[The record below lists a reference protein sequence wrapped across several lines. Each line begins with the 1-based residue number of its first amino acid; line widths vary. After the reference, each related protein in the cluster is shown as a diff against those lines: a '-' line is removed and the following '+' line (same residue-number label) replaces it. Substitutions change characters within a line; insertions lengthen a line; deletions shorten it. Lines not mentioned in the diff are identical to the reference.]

1 MNDNIRIL
9 YGGTPLFENDN
20 INYFSDE
27 IYNNP
32 VNRLNLY
39 ANMFNRYHLGFF
51 FNIIEINDDTNLDDL
66 PVYAIENAE
75 TNQYQKINVI
85 NRDII
90 HNNRRVSMNS
100 IILAPNPD
108 LVIGHLKLNN
118 WGEQHVWDRSDEQL
132 LNTVQG
138 KWCYYD
144 RYQAVIVS
152 KELCTE
158 DTLLKL
164 LAKFA
169 IRWGN
174 FDDEAEDSLSHKFLK
189 LLYDFSD
196 GHINSDKLYDA
207 LDKLGDCKD
216 DYVVDGLAR
225 IYETAFNNLSQDI
238 LEQYHSNLSMIP
250 ILQEWIDN
258 LKSAIKRVNDQ
269 MKQATDVD
277 LNIIKDAL
285 VTMKEYFKDIHIY
298 ACDPMKITFLIDT
311 YCDIYSVTDF
321 KMTLQGRNNSL
332 YNAFSDRPYIQSRN
346 QLKGFLYDMFAN
358 KRYLMR
364 FVNLINLEI
373 RTASLESARDRTL
386 SSLPND
392 SEFLTNC
399 HISLHDCFYEA
410 KTVCKK
416 ALQSNDYDTFFS
428 QLLACVKQITIGD
441 SVVLGETMRMLSDH
455 TGKCLLDTKTNKMVS
470 IQEAIQH
477 YKYLSD
483 VDHELTIDE
492 LEQMTLG
499 DDNNETM

>member
-9 YGGTPLFENDN
+9 YGGTPLFENDTT
-20 INYFSDE
+20 NYFSDE

-39 ANMFNRYHLGFF
+39 ANMFTTHHLGFY
-51 FNIIEINDDTNLDDL
+51 FNIIEANNDTNLDEL
-66 PVYAIENAE
+66 PIYAIKNEE
-75 TNQYQKINVI
+75 TNQYQKVNSITQ
-85 NRDII
+85 
-90 HNNRRVSMNS
+90 NRRVPMDS
-100 IILAPNPD
+100 IILASNPD
-108 LVIGHLKLNN
+108 LVVEHLKLNN
-118 WGEQHVWDRSDEQL
+118 WNKQNLWHKSDAQL
-132 LNTVQG
+132 LETVQG
-138 KWCYYD
+138 KLCSYD
-144 RYQAVIVS
+144 RYQAIIVS

-158 DTLLKL
+158 DVLLKL
-164 LAKFA
+164 MATFI
-169 IRWGN
+169 IRWTN
-174 FDDEAEDSLSHKFLK
+174 FDEETEDSLPYKFLK
-189 LLYDFSD
+189 LLYNFSD
-196 GHINSDKLYDA
+196 GHINNDKLYDA

-216 DYVVDGLAR
+216 DYVVDGLTR

-258 LKSAIKRVNDQ
+258 LKTAIKRVNDQ

-277 LNIIKDAL
+277 LNVIKDAL

-321 KMTLQGRNNSL
+321 KLLLQGRTNSL
-332 YNAFSDRPYIQSRN
+332 YNAFSDKSYIRSRN

-373 RTASLESARDRTL
+373 RTANLERARDNTL
-386 SSLPND
+386 SYLPTAN
-392 SEFLTNC
+392 EFLTNC
-399 HISLHDCFYEA
+399 HIALHDCFSEA

-416 ALQSNDYDTFFS
+416 ALQNKDYDTFFS
-428 QLLACVKQITIGD
+428 QLLACVKQITIAD
-441 SVVLGETMRMLSDH
+441 SVVLGETMNMLSNH
-455 TGKCLLDTKTNKMVS
+455 TGKCLLDTNTNEMVS
-470 IQEAIQH
+470 IQDAIQH
-477 YKYLSD
+477 YNYLSD

>member
-9 YGGTPLFENDN
+9 YGGTPLFENDTT
-20 INYFSDE
+20 NYFSDE

-39 ANMFNRYHLGFF
+39 ANMFATHHLGFL
-51 FNIIEINDDTNLDDL
+51 FNIIEANNDTDLDEL
-66 PVYAIENAE
+66 PVYAIKNEE

-85 NRDII
+85 TQNRLRIPMD
-90 HNNRRVSMNS
+90 S
-100 IILAPNPD
+100 IILASNPD
-108 LVIGHLKLNN
+108 LVIEHLKLNN
-118 WGEQHVWDRSDEQL
+118 WDEQSIWHKSDAQL
-132 LNTVQG
+132 LETVQG
-138 KWCYYD
+138 KLCYYD
-144 RYQAVIVS
+144 RYQAIIVS

-164 LAKFA
+164 MATFI
-169 IRWGN
+169 IRWTSLN
-174 FDDEAEDSLSHKFLK
+174 EEAEDSLPRKFLK

-196 GHINSDKLYDA
+196 GHINNDKLYDA

-216 DYVVDGLAR
+216 DYVVDGLTR

-258 LKSAIKRVNDQ
+258 LKTAIKRVNDQ

-277 LNIIKDAL
+277 SNIIKDAL

-321 KMTLQGRNNSL
+321 KLLLQGRTNSL
-332 YNAFSDRPYIQSRN
+332 YNAFSDKPYIHSRN

-373 RTASLESARDRTL
+373 RTANLERARDNTL
-386 SSLPND
+386 SCLPTA

-399 HISLHDCFYEA
+399 HIALHDCFYEA
-410 KTVCKK
+410 KTVCKN
-416 ALQSNDYDTFFS
+416 ALRNKDYDTFFS

-441 SVVLGETMRMLSDH
+441 SVVLGETMRMLSNH
-455 TGKCLLDTKTNKMVS
+455 TGKCLLDTKTNEMVS
-470 IQEAIQH
+470 IQDAIQH
-477 YKYLSD
+477 YNYLSD

-499 DDNNETM
+499 DDNNETL